1 MKDAIELGMTINDF
15 MDITPA
21 ELSIYFEAMTN
32 KIKYENDLAIT
43 MAWTTAYFQRVKKL
57 PPLSKFVK
65 PRPMT
70 EQEMF
75 HKIKSI
81 MGG

>member
-1 MKDAIELGMTINDF
+1 MQDAIELGMTITEF

-21 ELSIYFEAMTN
+21 ELSIFFQAMQN
-32 KIKYENDLAIT
+32 KIKNDNDNAISL
-43 MAWTTAYFQRVKKL
+43 AWTTAYFQRVKKL

-70 EQEMF
+70 EQEIFM
-75 HKIKSI
+75 KSKAI
-81 MGG
+81 FGG